1 MIVGGAGVKALAAH
15 SRLAGL
21 PDEILV
27 GPNGQGRAR
36 EVGLPRYEHAFDAAG
51 DAAPYVTMPV
61 QVRCAARG
69 DCSPRL
75 IAMTW
80 ALLVVPVA

>member
-1 MIVGGAGVKALAAH
+1 M
-15 SRLAGL
+15 

-27 GPNGQGRAR
+27 CPDEQGRAR
-36 EVGLPRYEHAFDAAG
+36 EVGLPRHEHVFDAAG
-51 DAAPYVTMPV
+51 TAAASYVAMPV
-61 QVRCAARG
+61 QVMCAARG

-75 IAMTW
+75 IATTW